1 MATELVAQGS
11 FYKFSVNQEGVY
23 KISPAQAAQL
33 GANSVDE
40 LSVYGY
46 PGMIPQELDSS
57 SLQLW
62 EIPVTNINGELF
74 MYLSSAEQ
82 IILREDGAELL
93 PHIYTDTLF
102 YLVQTHRMSAKNIPT
117 EAKPSSVEAAG
128 GVLYHPVIYKNSE
141 YNLLSSGRDWYGER
155 VFAGESII
163 LNYEEKLKQEL
174 PLYYQAR
181 MMAQSLAASTFDL
194 SISQTPVAT
203 INIASIPNSTYGIK
217 GRTQEA
223 AGKLSLAPGTQPQVR
238 LHFQTGDRNGMGF
251 LDYIMLGYP
260 TASTALSPGV
270 FYNFDQI
277 SLSLKADPL
286 QTIWNISD
294 FFGVREYSFSGTA
307 QIDAAKIAVFDPG
320 QTPPLA
326 GFQPVDMNL
335 RLDPSFTELI
345 IITHPLLR
353 SQAERLSAYKNST
366 GISSQVVLLGDIY
379 SAFGYGNPDV
389 TAIRNFLAYHY
400 LHGQKLK
407 NVLLFGKGTFDYK
420 KKLGGRPNLVP
431 TYSSRSSLN
440 PLTTYSS
447 DDYFGFLD
455 YGEGIWE
462 ESVEGD
468 HLLDIGVGRLPVINL
483 QEAKNVVDKIIQYSS
498 PSLSTAGWKRKVL
511 FVADDGDNNVHLND
525 SELLADHLA
534 QHHPEILVEKLYLD
548 SFEQAPL
555 GTAAEPSAAKAAF
568 ETAIDSSALI
578 INYIGHGNE
587 TTLMAEELF
596 TVSDLSNWRE
606 SSRLP
611 VFVTATCEFG
621 RHDSPLIRSG
631 AEELLIAERRGA
643 IALLTTG
650 RPVFS
655 NINFTLNKA
664 FIEEV
669 FQQEGGQSLTL
680 GEIYRRTK
688 NNSLNGA
695 LNRNFS
701 LLGDPSLPLAFP
713 ELRVQLEEIGENGQG
728 AISDTLHALT
738 PIRYRGRITDLLTG
752 SQVSSYRGQLELL
765 ISGTPPVKETLGDQS
780 AATSFWD
787 DQDFLFRGSV
797 PIENGLFEGEFILP
811 ASKPPAVQELTLR
824 LFAQHKHQT
833 AEAIG
838 KHKILFDS
846 RPASFQEDSKGPEI
860 RLSLKAPYEAA
871 SLNSTW
877 VELLAELYDPS
888 GIRIGGEQGISLQLN
903 GGPKISLNAY
913 YQATEGTF
921 EQGRMDF
928 PLNGLQ
934 EGKNTIWLEA
944 FDHQGNRSEQV
955 MELWVSGS
963 EKTDILSHLLFPNPA
978 DQFAQLRLFHNRPG
992 ENLLLSFKIYS
1003 LSGSEIFSWSRRF
1016 PKADPVLEDGPWFFM
1031 HGKSDFPAKG
1041 TYLYILELQSEA
1053 DGSSDLQSGKLLIQ

>member
-1 MATELVAQGS
+1 
-11 FYKFSVNQEGVY
+11 
-23 KISPAQAAQL
+23 
-33 GANSVDE
+33 
-40 LSVYGY
+40 
-46 PGMIPQELDSS
+46 
-57 SLQLW
+57 
-62 EIPVTNINGELF
+62 
-74 MYLSSAEQ
+74 
-82 IILREDGAELL
+82 R
-93 PHIYTDTLF
+93 
-102 YLVQTHRMSAKNIPT
+102 
-117 EAKPSSVEAAG
+117 
-128 GVLYHPVIYKNSE
+128 
-141 YNLLSSGRDWYGER
+141 
-155 VFAGESII
+155 
-163 LNYEEKLKQEL
+163 LN
-174 PLYYQAR
+174 
-181 MMAQSLAASTFDL
+181 
-194 SISQTPVAT
+194 
-203 INIASIPNSTYGIK
+203 
-217 GRTQEA
+217 
-223 AGKLSLAPGTQPQVR
+223 
-238 LHFQTGDRNGMGF
+238 
-251 LDYIMLGYP
+251 P
-260 TASTALSPGV
+260 TA
-270 FYNFDQI
+270 
-277 SLSLKADPL
+277 
-286 QTIWNISD
+286 
-294 FFGVREYSFSGTA
+294 
-307 QIDAAKIAVFDPG
+307 
-320 QTPPLA
+320 
-326 GFQPVDMNL
+326 
-335 RLDPSFTELI
+335 TELI
-345 IITHPLLR
+345 IITHPLLL
-353 SQAERLSAYKNST
+353 SQATRLANHKNKT
-366 GISSQVVLLGDIY
+366 GTSCQVVTPQEIY
-379 SAFGYGNPDV
+379 AAFGYGNPDV

-611 VFVTATCEFG
+611 VFVTATFEFG

-631 AEELLIAERRGA
+631 AEELLIAEKRGA

-655 NINFTLNKA
+655 NINFTFNKA
-664 FIEEV
+664 FTEEV

-688 NNSLNGA
+688 NNSLNEA

-728 AISDTLHALT
+728 AIGDTLHALP
-738 PIRYRGRITDLLTG
+738 PIRYRGRITDPLTG
-752 SQVSSYRGQLELL
+752 SQLSSYQGQLELL
-765 ISGTPPVKETLGDQS
+765 ISAAPPVKETLGNES
-780 AATSFWD
+780 APTSFWD
-787 DQDFLFRGSV
+787 DQDFLFRGTV
-797 PIENGLFEGEFILP
+797 QIEKGLFEGEFILP
-811 ASKPPAVQELTLR
+811 ADRAPAVQELTLR

-838 KHKILFDS
+838 THKTIYDS
-846 RPASFQEDSKGPEI
+846 RPVSFQEDSEGPEI

-871 SLNSTW
+871 SLNS
-877 VELLAELYDPS
+877 
-888 GIRIGGEQGISLQLN
+888 
-903 GGPKISLNAY
+903 
-913 YQATEGTF
+913 
-921 EQGRMDF
+921 
-928 PLNGLQ
+928 
-934 EGKNTIWLEA
+934 
-944 FDHQGNRSEQV
+944 
-955 MELWVSGS
+955 
-963 EKTDILSHLLFPNPA
+963 
-978 DQFAQLRLFHNRPG
+978 
-992 ENLLLSFKIYS
+992 
-1003 LSGSEIFSWSRRF
+1003 
-1016 PKADPVLEDGPWFFM
+1016 
-1031 HGKSDFPAKG
+1031 
-1041 TYLYILELQSEA
+1041 
-1053 DGSSDLQSGKLLIQ
+1053 